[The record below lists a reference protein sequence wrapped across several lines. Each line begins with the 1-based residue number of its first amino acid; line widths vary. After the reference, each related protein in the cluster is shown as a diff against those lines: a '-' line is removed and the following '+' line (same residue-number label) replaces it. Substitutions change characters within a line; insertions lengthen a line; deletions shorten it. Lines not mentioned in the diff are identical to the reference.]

1 MAGPFHDY
9 TGGECRGSG
18 PSETTQMAANLLR
31 PGGVLRVQR
40 MGLQHLNSGGLH
52 GRARQAGKQPDYLP
66 AFLNRFPWKP
76 FSMTFLMQV
85 LVAR

>member
-1 MAGPFHDY
+1 
-9 TGGECRGSG
+9 
-18 PSETTQMAANLLR
+18 MAANLLQS
-31 PGGVLRVQR
+31 GGEECRGSSEWTFESGFAVKRVLRVQR

-76 FSMTFLMQV
+76 FSITFLIQV